1 MILSSNQS
9 VCSRT
14 ERKKKSNSITETTD
28 KKLNPNFSNQLK
40 KKVIIDY

>member
-14 ERKKKSNSITETTD
+14 ERKKKKSNSITETTD
-28 KKLNPNFSNQLK
+28 KQLNPNFSNQFK
-40 KKVIIDY
+40 KKSDY